1 VVTGSLPPEPPEESV
16 APLSAVPALPQRS
29 PHPGDREHGG
39 PIHAGRHQIAATA
52 LRSAAHR
59 LAEEIDAAD
68 LTVAGGDVVQIVC
81 LADVSEWL
89 HGLAIRVEAGEPL

>member
-1 VVTGSLPPEPPEESV
+1 VVTGSLPPEPPEDSV
-16 APLSAVPALPQRS
+16 APLVALPQRS
-29 PHPGDREHGG
+29 AQPGDREHAG

-59 LAEEIDAAD
+59 LAAEIDAAD

-89 HGLAIRVEAGEPL
+89 HGLAVRVEAGEPL